1 MEYTCSYRSK
11 NYQSPHVRSPKTH
24 VEHLY
29 DNCYFD
35 IIFMNEKFNYLAD
48 TLNNSQ
54 NVDWATC
61 LDPFLRSK
69 TFILAMTMLN
79 LYSRTMNSLLV
90 WQVS

>member
-1 MEYTCSYRSK
+1 
-11 NYQSPHVRSPKTH
+11 
-24 VEHLY
+24 
-29 DNCYFD
+29 
-35 IIFMNEKFNYLAD
+35 MNEGLNYLAD

-61 LDPFLRSK
+61 LDTFLRSK

>member
-1 MEYTCSYRSK
+1 
-11 NYQSPHVRSPKTH
+11 
-24 VEHLY
+24 
-29 DNCYFD
+29 
-35 IIFMNEKFNYLAD
+35 MNEGLNYLAD